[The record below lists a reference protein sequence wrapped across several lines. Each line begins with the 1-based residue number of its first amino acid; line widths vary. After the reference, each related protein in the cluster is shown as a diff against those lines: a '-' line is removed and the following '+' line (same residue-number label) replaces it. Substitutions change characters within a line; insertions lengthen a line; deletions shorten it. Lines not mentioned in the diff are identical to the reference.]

1 MPYLFS
7 KNKWDILKVK
17 YVNIYKYIYGY
28 IYTHV
33 NIYLHNS
40 LDVSKSACKGNA
52 IFEALFP
59 GLPKFLQFCAGKYN
73 SDRSP
78 EIKPGFLKTIR

>member
-1 MPYLFS
+1 MSYLFS
-7 KNKWDILKVK
+7 KKKLDILKVK
-17 YVNIYKYIYGY
+17 YVNMYKYIYICIY
-28 IYTHV
+28 IHI

-59 GLPKFLQFCAGKYN
+59 GLLKFLQFCARKYN
-73 SDRSP
+73 SDRSS
-78 EIKPGFLKTIR
+78 EIKPGFLKTIG